1 MPASWTIVINVRC
14 LWFFATTEWEDD
26 SWKQTTSQLVTML
39 LSLLVQKNYVCVFLY
54 TDMSLSL
61 YRKKSGHTQVSK
73 WKQQIE
79 ILCIYFYVAW
89 QLEQPLAYLWLTW
102 CRRYASWTYHPVTSS
117 TTPVLDV
124 LLPLCHNPPND
135 DRLLATRR
143 TNQMTAAADS
153 TNRYESAAIVF

>member
-1 MPASWTIVINVRC
+1 
-14 LWFFATTEWEDD
+14 
-26 SWKQTTSQLVTML
+26 ML

-89 QLEQPLAYLWLTW
+89 QLEQPLAYL
-102 CRRYASWTYHPVTSS
+102 
-117 TTPVLDV
+117 
-124 LLPLCHNPPND
+124 
-135 DRLLATRR
+135 
-143 TNQMTAAADS
+143 
-153 TNRYESAAIVF
+153 